1 MHKAFLPSYTSN
13 LDQRKEES
21 MNIFDYILVI
31 YLIAV
36 NITAFVMMGVDKRRA
51 IRHEWRIPEAR
62 LFASALLGGGAGAVI
77 GMYTFRHKTKHWY
90 FVVGMPLIMILN
102 FAIIYLVV
110 RYTGIF

>member
-1 MHKAFLPSYTSN
+1 
-13 LDQRKEES
+13 

-36 NITAFVMMGVDKRRA
+36 NITAFVMMGMDKRRA
-51 IRHEWRIPEAR
+51 IRHEWRITETR

-110 RYTGIF
+110 KYTGIF